1 MNESKSI
8 SEMMPEN
15 GKIDRSSR
23 IRKAD
28 SIQPSISLADRV
40 MFLQGTIGNQ
50 AVERMLRSG
59 TIQSKLSIG
68 QPGDKYEK
76 EADRVAD
83 AVMRMPEPE
92 IVSRNELHI
101 QRSCPACE
109 EKGLKRQPMKEEDE
123 DKVKRQPI
131 KEEDEEKKPR
141 MQPKEEEEGK
151 VQAKTASDRT
161 SKIDPNIE
169 SHIRS
174 LDGGGQ
180 PLPDDSRNFF
190 EPRFGY
196 DFSQVRLH
204 TDVKAAESAQA
215 LNAAAFTIGNN
226 VVFAQ
231 GRYAPETSPGKSL
244 LAHELTHVVQQ
255 NPGAVSKKLAEK
267 ET

>member
-1 MNESKSI
+1 MSESESI

-15 GKIDRSSR
+15 GKINRTSR

-83 AVMRMPEPE
+83 AVMRMPE

-109 EKGLKRQPMKEEDE
+109 EKELKRQPMKEEDE
-123 DKVKRQPI
+123 EKVKRQSI
-131 KEEDEEKKPR
+131 KEEEEEKKPR

-151 VQAKTASDRT
+151 VQAKTTSDRI

-169 SHIRS
+169 SHIQS
-174 LDGGGQ
+174 LNGGGQ
-180 PLPDDSRNFF
+180 PLPEKSRDFF

-204 TDVKAAESAQA
+204 TDVRAAESAQA

-244 LAHELTHVVQQ
+244 LAHELTHVMQQ
-255 NPGAVSKKLAEK
+255 NPGAMSKKLAEK